1 VDDRHP
7 TTYLTNLKKETLEV
21 VLFGGGRWLACPL
34 LSFVVVSSA
43 LLVSFSPVLPR
54 FLRSVNAGL

>member
-7 TTYLTNLKKETLEV
+7 TYLTNLKKETLEV
-21 VLFGGGRWLACPL
+21 VLFGGGRWLARSL
-34 LSFVVVSSA
+34 LSFVVISSA
-43 LLVSFSPVLPR
+43 LLVSFSLVLLR